1 MGKVLSVAAIS
12 LVAGLGL
19 GWLAAKVWALETADA
34 GNLGSLSEL
43 RGSDFEGTRVDCE
56 AALARDTSQVVD
68 DTGPAKGTSACYLVA
83 AGDPLDST
91 LIRVEQRVIDLTA
104 GHNMV
109 EPTCIPVG
117 GGAAYP
123 LVRNCPG
130 GILVNTEPA
139 TVVVIDVWPVYPS
152 DVLTNVGIAIA
163 DGGRGTDVPG
173 SDPQGV
179 ARIVQID
186 VASPFASP

>member
-1 MGKVLSVAAIS
+1 
-12 LVAGLGL
+12 
-19 GWLAAKVWALETADA
+19 
-34 GNLGSLSEL
+34 
-43 RGSDFEGTRVDCE
+43 VDCN
-56 AALARDTSQVVD
+56 AALAGDTSRVVD
-68 DTGPAKGTSACYLVA
+68 DTGPVIGTRACYLVA
-83 AGDPLDST
+83 KGDPLDNT
-91 LIRVEQRVIDLTA
+91 LIRAEQRVIDLTA
-104 GHNMV
+104 GHNLV
-109 EPTCIPVG
+109 EPTCIPLG

-130 GILVNTEPA
+130 ALLVNTEPA

-152 DVLTNVGIAIA
+152 DVLANVGIAIA

-186 VASPFASP
+186 VTVPFASP